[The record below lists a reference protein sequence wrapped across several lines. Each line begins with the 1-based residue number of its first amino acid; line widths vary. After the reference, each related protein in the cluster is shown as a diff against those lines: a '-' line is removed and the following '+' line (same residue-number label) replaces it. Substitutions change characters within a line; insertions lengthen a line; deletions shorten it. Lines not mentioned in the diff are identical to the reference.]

1 VPDDHRPDDH
11 GHDHGHGHGHDHD
24 RLDEDRHDDDIRP
37 FAEAGRPPRHGRT
50 FQRNRLRLGLVIA
63 AIAGLV
69 AFVLLQGLGSATTYF
84 RNADE
89 AVADRASLGTDRFR
103 LQGTVVEG
111 SRRQVGDTVE
121 FSVSYECAVVPVVH
135 RGDPPE
141 LFKEGIPVVLEGAF
155 AERGNAYQSDR
166 IFVRH
171 TEEYST
177 ERLEAAERDGCAGAA
192 GEQAAG
198 S

>member
-1 VPDDHRPDDH
+1 MSTHGTGSGLVPGDDRPDD
-11 GHDHGHGHGHDHD
+11 D
-24 RLDEDRHDDDIRP
+24 DRHHDDRNDDDIRP
-37 FAEAGRPPRHGRT
+37 FAEAGRAPHRGRA

-111 SRRQVGDTVE
+111 SRRQVDDTVE
-121 FSVSYECAVVPVVH
+121 FAVSYECAVVPVVH

-155 AERGNAYQSDR
+155 SQTGDAYQSDR

-177 ERLEAAERDGCAGAA
+177 ERLEAAERDGCAA

>member
-1 VPDDHRPDDH
+1 MTTQGTGAGV
-11 GHDHGHGHGHDHD
+11 GHDDD
-24 RLDEDRHDDDIRP
+24 VRDDDDIRP
-37 FAEAGRPPRHGRT
+37 FAEAGRDRRERRT

-63 AIAGLV
+63 AIAGV
-69 AFVLLQGLGSATTYF
+69 TAFVVLQGLGSATTYF

-89 AVADRASLGTDRFR
+89 AVADRASLGSDRFR

-111 SRRQVGDTVE
+111 SRRQVGETVE
-121 FSVSYECAVVPVVH
+121 FRVAYDCAFVSVVH

-155 AERGNAYQSDR
+155 RAGSATYESDR
-166 IFVRH
+166 ILVRH
-171 TEEYST
+171 TSEYRTEES
-177 ERLEAAERDGCAGAA
+177 ERLALAAADSCPGTDA
-192 GEQAAG
+192 AAG

>member
-1 VPDDHRPDDH
+1 MSTSGPGSGLVPDDHRPDEH
-11 GHDHGHGHGHDHD
+11 G
-24 RLDEDRHDDDIRP
+24 LDDDRHDDDIRP

-63 AIAGLV
+63 AVAGAIAFL
-69 AFVLLQGLGSATTYF
+69 LLQGLGSATTYF

-89 AVADRASLGTDRFR
+89 AVEGRSALGDDRFR

-111 SRRQVGDTVE
+111 SRRQVGETVQ
-121 FSVSYECAVVPVVH
+121 FVVAYDCAFVPVVL

-155 AERGNAYQSDR
+155 AERGDAYQSDR

-177 ERLEAAERDGCAGAA
+177 ERLEAAERDECAGAA

>member
-1 VPDDHRPDDH
+1 MSGTGISGDVGRDDLDRDDA
-11 GHDHGHGHGHDHD
+11 
-24 RLDEDRHDDDIRP
+24 DIRP
-37 FAEAGRPPRHGRT
+37 FSEAGGPPRPGRT

-63 AIAGLV
+63 AVAGAIAFL
-69 AFVLLQGLGSATTYF
+69 LLQGLGSATTYF

-89 AVADRASLGTDRFR
+89 AVADRAELGTDRFR

-111 SRRQVGDTVE
+111 SRRSVGEAVE
-121 FSVSYECAVVPVVH
+121 FSVAYDCACGAVRH

-141 LFKEGIPVVLEGAF
+141 RFQEGIPVVLEGAF
-155 AERGNAYQSDR
+155 TAGGDVYESDR

-171 TEEYST
+171 TSEYRTEES
-177 ERLEAAERDGCAGAA
+177 ERLRLAAREQCGAS
-192 GEQAAG
+192 EQAAG

>member
-1 VPDDHRPDDH
+1 
-11 GHDHGHGHGHDHD
+11 
-24 RLDEDRHDDDIRP
+24 
-37 FAEAGRPPRHGRT
+37 
-50 FQRNRLRLGLVIA
+50 VI
-63 AIAGLV
+63 

-89 AVADRASLGTDRFR
+89 AVADRSSLGTDRFR
-103 LQGTVVEG
+103 LQGTVVG
-111 SRRQVGDTVE
+111 RPQKVGETVE
-121 FSVSYECAVVPVVH
+121 FSVAYDCAVVPVVH

-155 AERGNAYQSDR
+155 APTGDAYESDR

-177 ERLEAAERDGCAGAA
+177 ERLEAAERDECGAA
-192 GEQAAG
+192 GQAAG